1 MGRFLVDRLRDD
13 PRDPGPGDAPP
24 ATGTRWRGRTVEVRA
39 RPVPRHL
46 WTTASIDV
54 LLDGRCILRTGGEGT
69 LTGSVS
75 AEFDHGGAV
84 HTVELSWGR
93 VQPGGLTRRSFP
105 YRLRIDG
112 AELAASE
119 VAVEHSWL
127 VVIPYALVVSY
138 LLLRHLA
145 LLR

>member
-1 MGRFLVDRLRDD
+1 MVNLLWND

-24 ATGTRWRGRTVEVRA
+24 ARGTRWRGSTVVVRA

-54 LLDGRCILRTGGEGT
+54 LLDGRCILRTGGAAKI
-69 LTGSVS
+69 TGPVS
-75 AEFDHGGAV
+75 AEFDHDGAV
-84 HTVELSWGR
+84 HTVELSWGQER
-93 VQPGGLTRRSFP
+93 SRGLARRRFP

-112 AELAASE
+112 AERAASE

-127 VVIPYALVVSY
+127 VVIPYSLVVLY

-145 LLR
+145 LLH